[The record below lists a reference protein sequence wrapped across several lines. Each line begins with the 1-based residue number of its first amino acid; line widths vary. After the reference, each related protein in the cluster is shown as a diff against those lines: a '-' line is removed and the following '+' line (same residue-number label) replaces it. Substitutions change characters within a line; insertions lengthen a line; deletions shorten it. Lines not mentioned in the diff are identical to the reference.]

1 LTALTEELGP
11 IIEKPAPF
19 KSPTKFRPLTVT
31 SDVDPMRE
39 VEEKGFE
46 EERKGNEPL
55 GNEAFP
61 WKVGRNCY
69 PNLIDQLCEGIKK

>member
-1 LTALTEELGP
+1 
-11 IIEKPAPF
+11 
-19 KSPTKFRPLTVT
+19 
-31 SDVDPMRE
+31 MRE

-61 WKVGRNCY
+61 WKVGTNCY
-69 PNLIDQLCEGIKK
+69 LNLIDQLCEGIKK